1 MMRLHLA
8 VLAVAA
14 CLPLLPSMASA
25 QSVDTYSTQKF
36 AQIKKD
42 LEPKADQAGGDAALQ
57 LQKYPNHHTMIS
69 FRNKSGKGEL
79 HEQDADVMF
88 ILDGSTTLVTG
99 GSLVNPKTTAPNEVR
114 GDSVKGGTSVT
125 LHKGDVVHIPAN
137 TPHQMLLPAGGSVE
151 YFVVKVQK

>member
-1 MMRLHLA
+1 MKRLHVAALA
-8 VLAVAA
+8 LGA
-14 CLPLLPSMASA
+14 CLPLLPSIASA

-42 LEPKADQAGGDAALQ
+42 LEPKAGEAGGDAALQ
-57 LQKYPNHHTMIS
+57 LQKYPNHHTMVS

-79 HEQDADVMF
+79 HQQEADVMF
-88 ILDGSTTLVTG
+88 ILDGSATLVTG
-99 GSLVNPKTTAPNEVR
+99 GTLVNPKTTAPNEVR

-125 LHKGDVVHIPAN
+125 LHKGDVAHIPAN
-137 TPHQMLLPAGGSVE
+137 TPHQMLLPAGGTVE